1 MSLRQ
6 LLRRHDFRLLFA
18 GLTLSMFG
26 DAAMLI
32 VLSIWV
38 KSLTGSN
45 GAAGL
50 TFVFLAAPQLFS
62 PLGGWL
68 ADRVRRR
75 PFLVVVNLGSAL
87 IVLPLIFVR
96 NSGDVWIVYA
106 VAAGYGISY
115 VLVGAALNSLLK
127 TMLPVEVLAE
137 ANGAIQTTKEAL
149 RLVGPLV
156 GAGIFAAFG
165 GAWVAV
171 LDACTFIGAAAVLT
185 ALRVREVKP
194 AKPELHWLR
203 ELSAGFRHLFAERVL
218 LHVSVA
224 IGGALLVIGFSESV
238 IFAVAEDGLHRPP
251 AFVGVIV
258 SVQGVGAVLGGL
270 AAARVVRRIG
280 EVRAIVCGLLAFA
293 AGLALLVLPS
303 LPAVLGGAAVVG
315 TGLPLLLVG
324 FVTLLQRRTPLEI
337 MGRVSSASGVFVGT
351 PQTVSIGVGAA
362 AVSLVDF
369 RLLLAVMVF
378 GTLISAGYLWVVAGD
393 RPVLEPGGQPAVEPA
408 LRSVR

>member
-1 MSLRQ
+1 MSLRK
-6 LLRRHDFRLLFA
+6 LLRRSDFRLLFA

-50 TFVFLAAPQLFS
+50 TFVFLAAPSLFS

-87 IVLPLIFVR
+87 IVLPLVFVR
-96 NSGDVWIVYA
+96 GSGDVWIVYA
-106 VAAGYGISY
+106 VAAGYGVSFL
-115 VLVGAALNSLLK
+115 LVNAALNSILK
-127 TMLPVEVLAE
+127 TMLPVSLLAD
-137 ANGAIQTTKEAL
+137 ANAAVKTTKEAL
-149 RLVGPLV
+149 RLVGPLI
-156 GAGIFAAFG
+156 GAGVFAAFG

-171 LDACTFIGAAAVLT
+171 LDACTFLGAAVVLL
-185 ALRVREVKP
+185 ALRVREEKP
-194 AKPELHWLR
+194 ARPELHWVR
-203 ELSAGFRHLFAERVL
+203 ELSAGFRHLFAERAL
-218 LHVSVA
+218 LHVSLA

-258 SVQGVGAVLGGL
+258 AAQGIGAVCGGIW
-270 AAARVVRRIG
+270 AARLVRRIG

-293 AGLALLVLPS
+293 VGNALLVPPS
-303 LPAVLGGAAVVG
+303 LPSVIGGAAVAG
-315 TGLPLLLVG
+315 SGLPLLLVG
-324 FVTLLQRRTPLEI
+324 FVTLLQRRTLLAI
-337 MGRVSSASGVFVGT
+337 MGRVSAASDVFIGV

-369 RLLLAVMVF
+369 RILLVVVVIGVL
-378 GTLISAGYLWVVAGD
+378 LSCGYLWLAAGQ
-393 RPVLEPGGQPAVEPA
+393 RPVLDSEPAVEPVLTRPGA
-408 LRSVR
+408 A